1 MTSSHNSPCNRA
13 HSPAQNRGRKQA
25 KPAEACPHAAR
36 CGGCAYQGIAYKEQ
50 LDKKQEYEQK
60 LLSSYGSVSRIIGMD
75 KPYHYRN
82 KVHAAFGRDR
92 YNNIICGSYEESSHR
107 IVDNTA
113 CLIEDTRAK
122 AIIEVIRRRAGD
134 FGLKIY
140 DERNGTGLLRH
151 VLIRTGHKSGQILVI
166 LVMAST
172 FFPSK
177 KNFIRELIREC
188 PEITSVVININNR
201 RTSMILGDRQY
212 TEYGSGYIEDTL
224 CGITYRISP
233 KSFYQVNA
241 VQTELLYTKAIELA
255 RLTGSETVIDA
266 YSGIGTIGMTVAGH
280 VRKVI
285 SVETNTDA
293 VKDARRNA
301 KANNISN
308 IDIYADDA
316 GRFMRRMADNNETCD
331 VIFMDPPRAGSDKV
345 FLNSILKLMPSKVI
359 YISCC
364 PETLARDLAVLA
376 RRAYRVAAIQPV
388 DMFPW
393 TSGIETIVCLERR

>member
-1 MTSSHNSPCNRA
+1 
-13 HSPAQNRGRKQA
+13 
-25 KPAEACPHAAR
+25 
-36 CGGCAYQGIAYKEQ
+36 
-50 LDKKQEYEQK
+50 
-60 LLSSYGSVSRIIGMD
+60 
-75 KPYHYRN
+75 
-82 KVHAAFGRDR
+82 
-92 YNNIICGSYEESSHR
+92 
-107 IVDNTA
+107 
-113 CLIEDTRAK
+113 
-122 AIIEVIRRRAGD
+122 
-134 FGLKIY
+134 
-140 DERNGTGLLRH
+140 
-151 VLIRTGHKSGQILVI
+151 
-166 LVMAST
+166 
-172 FFPSK
+172 
-177 KNFIRELIREC
+177 
-188 PEITSVVININNR
+188 
-201 RTSMILGDRQY
+201 MILGDRQY

-241 VQTELLYTKAIELA
+241 VQTELLYTKAIEFA

-376 RRAYRVAAIQPV
+376 RRAYRVTAIQPV